1 MISTNVKRNVEITF
15 ILVDDSG
22 EHQIGDDGGNTVEQS
37 LVAEE
42 EFASDDVQSPPEGDK
57 TKLSLNEELGQ
68 LGVLNPPTPLSPDS
82 KDSNASQKGNKMHIE
97 QHCVI
102 NYSK

>member
-1 MISTNVKRNVEITF
+1 MRNVETSL

-22 EHQIGDDGGNTVEQS
+22 EHQIGNDGGNTVEQS

-42 EFASDDVQSPPEGDK
+42 EFASDDVQSPPEDDK
-57 TKLSLNEELGQ
+57 TKLSLNDELGQ

-82 KDSNASQKGNKMHIE
+82 KDSDTSQKGT
-97 QHCVI
+97 
-102 NYSK
+102 